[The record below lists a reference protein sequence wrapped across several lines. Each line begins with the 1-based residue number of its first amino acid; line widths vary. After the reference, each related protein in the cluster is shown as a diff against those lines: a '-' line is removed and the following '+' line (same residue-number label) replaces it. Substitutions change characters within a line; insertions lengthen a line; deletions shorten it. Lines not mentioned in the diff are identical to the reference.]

1 MDQRRVRP
9 GNGLGVDVAPEVVFI
24 PQQLQGLDHQL
35 GGMVGADEHRAGQK
49 QSFDVV
55 APVELDGQ
63 LRQLPGG
70 EGGPGQVVGAAVH
83 AVGAVVGAYVGEQH
97 L

>member
-9 GNGLGVDVAPEVVFI
+9 GNGLGVDVAPEVIFV
-24 PQQLQGLDHQL
+24 PQQLQCFNHQFS
-35 GGMVGADEHRAGQK
+35 GVVGTDEHRAGQK
-49 QSFDVV
+49 QTLDVV